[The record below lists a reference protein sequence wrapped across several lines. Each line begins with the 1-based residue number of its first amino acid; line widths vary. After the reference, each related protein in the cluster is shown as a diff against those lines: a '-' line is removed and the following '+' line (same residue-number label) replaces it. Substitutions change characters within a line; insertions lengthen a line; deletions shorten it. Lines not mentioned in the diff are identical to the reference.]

1 MNKGGKIYATRSTYL
16 DRLLSKTSISSKLLI
31 TDHKAEITYLRN
43 VVTNGRRGTLSVLP
57 FWTIF

>member
-31 TDHKAEITYLRN
+31 TDKAEITYLRN